1 MSTQYD
7 SGYASLLFASTVTAN
22 SLVIMSTT
30 DNTAQ
35 VSATAGLAIGTLQ
48 NDVTSGDVGLIKLN
62 RPSTFARL
70 ANACTAGDALYV
82 GATGQVSTTGTVRLG
97 VARNAQ
103 SANTVV
109 EVFLV

>member
-7 SGYASLLFASTVTAN
+7 NGYASLLFASTVTAN

-30 DNTAQ
+30 DNTAA
-35 VSATAGLAIGTLQ
+35 VSASAGLAIGTLQ
-48 NDVTSGDVGLIKLN
+48 NDVTSGDVGLVKLN

-70 ANACTAGDALYV
+70 ATLCTAGDALYV
-82 GATGQVSTTGTVRLG
+82 GATGQVANAGTVRLG
-97 VARNAQ
+97 VARTTQ
-103 SANTVV
+103 PTSTVV